1 MVANVLVVEEMEEF
15 GSLIRNALE
24 ETGRYQVS
32 LAMNADEA
40 IELGDRE
47 NIHLLIIDFD
57 LSEADAPACIQ
68 RIQSTNPDMAIIAIP
83 PNNDPHDPALSNL
96 PIRGMLTKPFYLPE
110 LNEIVSAAIDLPTQP
125 VATEQIQESLP
136 QEAPFIEVMDTPA
149 PWADDADRTTQY
161 LARICDET
169 SAEAVILLHHGRQWA
184 QTGGITADQAQGLA
198 EKIAEIGVGSG
209 ARGAITTLTRL
220 PGTQRDCILYANGL
234 MPNWILALIYP
245 SGTSFGIIRRQARH
259 AADRLKY
266 TDLSG
271 HEEEL
276 PPIKVSAP
284 DTAPISTRAEE
295 DISFD
300 EIFDAE
306 PETQE
311 MPFFEDLDLPSIKK
325 SAPDT
330 APVSARDEE
339 ETSFDEIFDAEPEA
353 QEMPF
358 FDDLDLP
365 PPEPDEA
372 PAEIEE
378 HRIEEADTVAAI
390 PGDWVPDKPKPESH
404 LPFLDEDAFPDSDST
419 PDAQEPIPLP
429 DAEYYLP
436 VTAVLVPRF
445 PEHRLTGALAEN
457 LQQWVIR
464 LCLAWDWRA
473 DEVSIEPDYLCLTM
487 SISQETAPSNAVFRL
502 RDDLSQRI
510 LSAFPEFVDDLPSR
524 RFWARSYLLITGGS
538 PPTERLHAFVE
549 ATRKA
554 QGIEI

>member
-306 PETQE
+306 PE
-311 MPFFEDLDLPSIKK
+311 
-325 SAPDT
+325 
-330 APVSARDEE
+330 AR
-339 ETSFDEIFDAEPEA
+339 
-353 QEMPF
+353 EMPF

>member
-306 PETQE
+306 PEARE

-372 PAEIEE
+372 PTEIEE